1 MLQFLNFVTNLFLLL
16 PWWGAVAVLISLAI
30 GFWGLGHYL
39 MYRFRQEIEGA
50 IKEQGKPLAGAL
62 VTVHCVKSVE
72 PPTAASPLD
81 DADDEFDDEDLD
93 EDQDGEP
100 DEETGGEFATDDF
113 GFFMVEVTIA
123 PQAAHADWDP
133 TALVLVPADFKPETE
148 FEFSSGTALLH
159 TVEVWRNGEFQSHR
173 AGTVSG
179 TQRLRMLFA
188 IPQEV
193 REAQFSY
200 HFTTFGR
207 LAVPARLEFAHSW

>member
-1 MLQFLNFVTNLFLLL
+1 MLQFVNFVLNLFLLL
-16 PWWGAVAVLISLAI
+16 PWWGATAVLIGLAI
-30 GFWGLGHYL
+30 SLWGAGHYV
-39 MYRFRQEIEGA
+39 MYRFRREIEGA

-62 VTVHCVKSVE
+62 ATVHSVKTVE
-72 PPTAASPLD
+72 TPTEASQLD
-81 DADDEFDDEDLD
+81 DDDDEFDDEDL
-93 EDQDGEP
+93 GE
-100 DEETGGEFATDDF
+100 ESNGEFATDDF
-113 GFFMVEVTIA
+113 GYFQVEATIA
-123 PQAAHADWDP
+123 PQAAGADWDP
-133 TALVLVPADFKPETE
+133 TALVLVPADFKPETD

-179 TQRLRMLFA
+179 TQRLRLLFA

-207 LAVPARLEFAHSW
+207 LAIPAHLEFAHSR

>member
-16 PWWGAVAVLISLAI
+16 PWWGAVGVLISLAI

-62 VTVHCVKSVE
+62 VTLHSVKAVE
-72 PPTAASPLD
+72 PPTEASQLD
-81 DADDEFDDEDLD
+81 EDDDEFDDEDLD
-93 EDQDGEP
+93 GEP
-100 DEETGGEFATDDF
+100 DGEFATDDF
-113 GFFMVEVTIA
+113 GYFMVEATIA
-123 PQAAHADWDP
+123 PQAAQADWDP
-133 TALVLVPADFKPETE
+133 TALVLVPADFKPETD

-159 TVEVWRNGEFQSHR
+159 TLEVWRNGEFQSHR

-179 TQRLRMLFA
+179 TQRLRLLFA

-207 LAVPARLEFAHSW
+207 LAIPARLQLAHSR